1 MINLEKIKQRKKDLH
16 LTNQELAERSGVP
29 LGTINKIFS
38 GATKSPK
45 YNTMQALETVLGM
58 YFYYDAD
65 GPYISY
71 VKEARGSYDIHGEY
85 TMKDY
90 YALPDYVRAELIDGR
105 FYYIPSPGRQ
115 HQELLGELYYF
126 IKDYFRKKG
135 EKGNVYLSPFDVCLD
150 RDEKTVVQ
158 PDLCIISQMGNL
170 NENGLKGI
178 PDFIAEIIS
187 NSTAKK
193 DYTLKLKKYWN
204 AGVKEYW
211 IIDPL
216 KERIVTYLFQEEDMD
231 MRIYRWKDQVPMGI
245 YNDLIVD
252 FGGF

>member
-158 PDLCIISQMGNL
+158 PDLCIVSQMGNL

-187 NSTAKK
+187 NSTCLLYTSDAADDGYSVDLGGRRIIKK
-193 DYTLKLKKYWN
+193 IFFKQKTAYEISEGLVGSEMCIRDRCI
-204 AGVKEYW
+204 VK
-211 IIDPL
+211 
-216 KERIVTYLFQEEDMD
+216 
-231 MRIYRWKDQVPMGI
+231 
-245 YNDLIVD
+245 
-252 FGGF
+252 

>member
-1 MINLEKIKQRKKDLH
+1 MSANKSGISVVSANKNSTSETNSTIAFSESKARFVRTNPKK
-16 LTNQELAERSGVP
+16 G
-29 LGTINKIFS
+29 KW
-38 GATKSPK
+38 
-45 YNTMQALETVLGM
+45 
-58 YFYYDAD
+58 
-65 GPYISY
+65 
-71 VKEARGSYDIHGEY
+71 
-85 TMKDY
+85 
-90 YALPDYVRAELIDGR
+90 
-105 FYYIPSPGRQ
+105 
-115 HQELLGELYYF
+115 
-126 IKDYFRKKG
+126 KKG

-158 PDLCIISQMGNL
+158 PDLCIVSQMGNL

>member
-1 MINLEKIKQRKKDLH
+1 
-16 LTNQELAERSGVP
+16 
-29 LGTINKIFS
+29 
-38 GATKSPK
+38 
-45 YNTMQALETVLGM
+45 
-58 YFYYDAD
+58 
-65 GPYISY
+65 
-71 VKEARGSYDIHGEY
+71 
-85 TMKDY
+85 
-90 YALPDYVRAELIDGR
+90 
-105 FYYIPSPGRQ
+105 
-115 HQELLGELYYF
+115 
-126 IKDYFRKKG
+126 
-135 EKGNVYLSPFDVCLD
+135 
-150 RDEKTVVQ
+150 
-158 PDLCIISQMGNL
+158 MGNL

-178 PDFIAEIIS
+178 HDFIAEIIS

-231 MRIYRWKDQVPMGI
+231 MRIYRWKDQVQMGI